1 MRALTVVNGLSCF
14 VFVFGILMLCSL
26 VEIGRKG
33 INTILVPTD
42 FSESS
47 DVALQIAID
56 LAQQQGAKIHLL
68 HVLRFRQPAGEI
80 ELLERQIAKF
90 PETKSVE
97 IVLEIRKGKIHEEIL
112 NMQTER
118 NVDLII
124 IAQHRQTG
132 SLYALFRSVTEKVKK
147 KAQCSVLVVGA

>member
-1 MRALTVVNGLSCF
+1 MRVSTMVNDISCTE
-14 VFVFGILMLCSL
+14 V
-26 VEIGRKG
+26 GRKG
-33 INTILVPTD
+33 IKTILVPTD
-42 FSESS
+42 FLEPS

-56 LAQQQGAKIHLL
+56 LAKQQSAKIHLL
-68 HVLRFRQPAGEI
+68 HVLRFRQAEDEI
-80 ELLERQIAKF
+80 EMMQRQITKF
-90 PETKSVE
+90 PEAKSVE

-132 SLYALFRSVTEKVKK
+132 SVYALFRSVTEKVKK